1 MPESSLTKGRRPES
15 QGVKNEGSRITQSNM
30 PESSLTKRRRPE
42 SQGVKNEGSRITQS
56 NMPESSLTKRRRNTM
71 IWIGLIVVGL
81 ILFMFMGVERGLQI
95 TPVTEVVQ
103 ENKRVEIER
112 SQLIPPGLRAREYIA
127 EIRAG
132 GEPYPLANIFEKG
145 SSFQEQGN
153 LADAHLL
160 YFFCAREDY
169 IPAIMKMGEMADP
182 TLFRAENNLLDEADA
197 IQAYK
202 WYKKAVALGH
212 GPATDGVKNLK
223 QWANEASIIG
233 NPDARQLLLNFE

>member
-1 MPESSLTKGRRPES
+1 MPESSLAKRRRPES
-15 QGVKNEGSRITQSNM
+15 PGVMDEGSRITRSKM
-30 PESSLTKRRRPE
+30 PESSLTKR
-42 SQGVKNEGSRITQS
+42 Q
-56 NMPESSLTKRRRNTM
+56 RNTM
-71 IWIGLIVVGL
+71 IWIGLTVVGL
-81 ILFMFMGVERGLQI
+81 ILFMLVGVERGLQV

-103 ENKRVEIER
+103 ENNRVEIQR

-127 EIRAG
+127 EVRAG
-132 GEPYPLANIFEKG
+132 GEPYPLANIYEKG

-160 YFFCAREDY
+160 FFFSAREEY

-182 TLFRAENNLLDEADA
+182 TLFRAEDSLLDEADA

-212 GPATDGVKNLK
+212 TPAANGINNLK
-223 QWANEASIIG
+223 QWANEASIMG
-233 NPDARQLLLNFE
+233 NPDARQLMLNFE

>member
-1 MPESSLTKGRRPES
+1 MNEGSTITRSKMPESSLA
-15 QGVKNEGSRITQSNM
+15 
-30 PESSLTKRRRPE
+30 KRRRPE
-42 SQGVKNEGSRITQS
+42 SSGVMDDGSTIALS
-56 NMPESSLTKRRRNTM
+56 KMPESSLTKRRRNTM

-81 ILFMFMGVERGLQI
+81 ILFMFLGVERGFQV

-103 ENKRVEIER
+103 ENNRVEIQR

-145 SSFQEQGN
+145 SSFQAQGN

-160 YFFCAREDY
+160 YFFSAREEY

-182 TLFRAENNLLDEADA
+182 TLFRAEDSLLDRADA

-212 GPATDGVKNLK
+212 DPAADGINNLK
-223 QWANEASIIG
+223 QWANEASIMG
-233 NPDARQLLLNFE
+233 NPDARQLMLNFE

>member
-1 MPESSLTKGRRPES
+1 M
-15 QGVKNEGSRITQSNM
+15 NEGSTITQPNM
-30 PESSLTKRRRPE
+30 PESSLTKR
-42 SQGVKNEGSRITQS
+42 Q
-56 NMPESSLTKRRRNTM
+56 RNTM
-71 IWIGLIVVGL
+71 IWIALTVVGL
-81 ILFMFMGVERGLQI
+81 ILFMFVGVERGRQV
-95 TPVTEVVQ
+95 TAVTEVVQ
-103 ENKRVEIER
+103 ENNRVEIER
-112 SQLIPPGLRAREYIA
+112 SQIIPPGLRAREYIA

-145 SSFQEQGN
+145 SIFEEQGN

-160 YFFCAREDY
+160 YFFSAREDY

-182 TLFRAENNLLDEADA
+182 TLFRAENSLLDQADS

-223 QWANEASIIG
+223 QWATEASIMG
-233 NPDARQLLLNFE
+233 HPDARQLMLNFE

>member
-1 MPESSLTKGRRPES
+1 
-15 QGVKNEGSRITQSNM
+15 M
-30 PESSLTKRRRPE
+30 PESSLTKR
-42 SQGVKNEGSRITQS
+42 Q
-56 NMPESSLTKRRRNTM
+56 RNTM

-81 ILFMFMGVERGLQI
+81 ILFMFVGVERGRQI
-95 TPVTEVVQ
+95 TAVTEVVQ
-103 ENKRVEIER
+103 ENNRVEIER
-112 SQLIPPGLRAREYIA
+112 SQLIPPGLRAREYIT

-145 SSFQEQGN
+145 SSFEEQGN

-160 YFFCAREDY
+160 YFFSAREDY

-182 TLFRAENNLLDEADA
+182 TQFRAENSLLDQADA

-212 GPATDGVKNLK
+212 GPATDGVKNLE
-223 QWANEASIIG
+223 QWATEASIMG
-233 NPDARQLLLNFE
+233 NPDARQLMLNFE

>member
-1 MPESSLTKGRRPES
+1 MS
-15 QGVKNEGSRITQSNM
+15 
-30 PESSLTKRRRPE
+30 ESSLTKR
-42 SQGVKNEGSRITQS
+42 Q
-56 NMPESSLTKRRRNTM
+56 RNTM

-81 ILFMFMGVERGLQI
+81 ILFMFVGVERGLQA
-95 TPVTEVVQ
+95 PAVTEVVQ
-103 ENKRVEIER
+103 ENNRVEIER

-127 EIRAG
+127 EIRAV

-145 SSFQEQGN
+145 LSFEEQGN

-160 YFFCAREDY
+160 YFFSAREDY

-182 TLFRAENNLLDEADA
+182 TLFRAENSLLDEADA

-212 GPATDGVKNLK
+212 GPATDGVKNLT
-223 QWANEASIIG
+223 QWATEASIMG
-233 NPDARQLLLNFE
+233 NPDARQLMLNFE

>member
-1 MPESSLTKGRRPES
+1 
-15 QGVKNEGSRITQSNM
+15 M
-30 PESSLTKRRRPE
+30 PESSLTKRRR
-42 SQGVKNEGSRITQS
+42 S
-56 NMPESSLTKRRRNTM
+56 TM

-81 ILFMFMGVERGLQI
+81 ILFMFLGVDRGLQV
-95 TPVTEVVQ
+95 PAVTEVVQ

-112 SQLIPPGLRAREYIA
+112 RQLIPPGLRAREYIA
-127 EIRAG
+127 EVRAG

-160 YFFCAREDY
+160 YFFSAREEY

-182 TLFRAENNLLDEADA
+182 TLFRAEDSLLDEADA

-212 GPATDGVKNLK
+212 TPAANGINNLK
-223 QWANEASIIG
+223 QWANEASIMG
-233 NPDARQLLLNFE
+233 NPDARQLMLNFE